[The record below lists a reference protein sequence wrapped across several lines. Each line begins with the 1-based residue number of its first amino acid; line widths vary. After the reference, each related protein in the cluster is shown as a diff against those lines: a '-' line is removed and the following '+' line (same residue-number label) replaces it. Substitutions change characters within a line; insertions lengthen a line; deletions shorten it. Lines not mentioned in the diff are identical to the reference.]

1 MMMMI
6 SCWSEQ
12 VQKQPQLSEN
22 VRKNDKAM
30 LEATR
35 TPIQQQA
42 SRKKSP
48 ANNTAASSVL
58 QTPMSDVVPLNT
70 TVYTDHWGVTQ
81 VLHAFI

>member
-1 MMMMI
+1 MDKDMMMMI

-42 SRKKSP
+42 SRKARSGNPTMTLELK
-48 ANNTAASSVL
+48 
-58 QTPMSDVVPLNT
+58 
-70 TVYTDHWGVTQ
+70 
-81 VLHAFI
+81 